1 MQSLF
6 QTYLTLGFEHIAD
19 LKGYDHILFI
29 IALCA
34 IYKLSEWRKVVILAT
49 AFTLGHSATLAL
61 AALDIIPINAEWI
74 EFLIPVTI
82 LATALYNVVVH
93 RFSREMD
100 EGTFDRR
107 MNLNYFFAAG
117 FGLIHGMGFSNFFR
131 AMVMPGEHAQ
141 LVKQLFA
148 FNIGVEVGQLLIIA
162 CVLAASYIAFNL
174 GKIKQREWNLFI
186 SGGAAANALVI
197 ALERW
202 PE

>member
-49 AFTLGHSATLAL
+49 AFTLGHSITLAL
-61 AALDIIPINAEWI
+61 AALDIIPINAAWI

-82 LATALYNVVVH
+82 LATAIYNVVVH
-93 RFSREMD
+93 RFSREME

-117 FGLIHGMGFSNFFR
+117 FGLIHGLGFSNFFR

-148 FNIGVEVGQLLIIA
+148 FNIGVEMGQLLIIA
-162 CVLAASYIAFNL
+162 CVLTAAYIAFNL

-202 PE
+202 PG

>member
-202 PE
+202 PG